1 MLILLHT
8 GANERFVLLSFVNAT
23 FKINHKLVHCA
34 SKSTS
39 ETSIEGVQNK
49 VELSLEM
56 TADGS
61 N

>member
-1 MLILLHT
+1 MPSRKT
-8 GANERFVLLSFVNAT
+8 AYSSYRFDIEINAT
-23 FKINHKLVHCA
+23 FKINYRLVHCA

>member
-1 MLILLHT
+1 MPSGKTAYILYRYDI
-8 GANERFVLLSFVNAT
+8 EINAT
-23 FKINHKLVHCA
+23 FKINQKLVHCA